1 MGLFDILKKKK
12 AAKAPA
18 QDLEAPPAPDGGMPP
33 AEAVPPPASEQPFS
47 GMEQSPQFPPMD
59 FSQRQMPMQQ
69 FQTPDFP
76 LPQRNAPG
84 MRQMPEMM
92 PQPQPGA
99 QQQMQQAP
107 VPEDGGVTGMMQ
119 YEEMPMPA
127 PPAEMQ
133 EFAQQQQM
141 PMSSPQAPP
150 ANVQSMFG
158 SPTPRFKFYQA
169 AESTVDHAAHG
180 AEVPFDISQ
189 ELLTMPELHKQAHP
203 EVYREMHEEAHEDME
218 QPYTFLQKETT
229 ASVKKIAPAGPHISR
244 QFITVTTLFEV
255 GEQLVNM
262 SEDLGLAKDTVFRIT
277 DLNEQEIEQM
287 AKWQALQQ
295 SMELRIAE
303 VDKILFKA

>member
-1 MGLFDILKKKK
+1 MS
-12 AAKAPA
+12 A
-18 QDLEAPPAPDGGMPP
+18 
-33 AEAVPPPASEQPFS
+33 AEAVPMSAPEQSFKE
-47 GMEQSPQFPPMD
+47 MEQSSQSSQSSQFPPMD

-92 PQPQPGA
+92 
-99 QQQMQQAP
+99 
-107 VPEDGGVTGMMQ
+107 E
-119 YEEMPMPA
+119 EEMPMPA

-133 EFAQQQQM
+133 EVQQQQM
-141 PMSSPQAPP
+141 PIPSPQAQP
-150 ANVQSMFG
+150 APQSMFA
-158 SPTPRFKFYQA
+158 SPTPRFKFYET
-169 AESTVDHAAHG
+169 AEPRVDHAAHQ

-189 ELLTMPELHKQAHP
+189 ELLTMPELHKQVYP
-203 EVYREMHEEAHEDME
+203 EVYHEEERPEDME
-218 QPYTFLQKETT
+218 QPYKFLQKEESTI
-229 ASVKKIAPAGPHISR
+229 SVRKIAAAGSHFTK
-244 QFITVTTLFEV
+244 QFITVAELFEV

>member
-1 MGLFDILKKKK
+1 MTVVGLFDLLKKKK
-12 AAKAPA
+12 AAKGPVK
-18 QDLEAPPAPDGGMPP
+18 DLEAPPAPDGGMSG
-33 AEAVPPPASEQPFS
+33 AVPMPGPEAQGDAMQQSQQFS
-47 GMEQSPQFPPMD
+47 PMD

-84 MRQMPEMM
+84 MGQMPEMM
-92 PQPQPGA
+92 QQPAPQQPI
-99 QQQMQQAP
+99 QQGP
-107 VPEDGGVTGMMQ
+107 VPEESGVTGMMQ
-119 YEEMPMPA
+119 YEDVPMPA
-127 PPAEMQ
+127 PPGELQ
-133 EFAQQQQM
+133 EFPQQQM
-141 PMSSPQAPP
+141 PAAAPQASP
-150 ANVQSMFG
+150 AAQSMFN

-169 AESTVDHAAHG
+169 AEPTAEHPEHP
-180 AEVPFDISQ
+180 AEVPFDVSQ
-189 ELLTMPELHKQAHP
+189 ELLSMPELHKQAHP
-203 EVYREMHEEAHEDME
+203 EVYHEEVHEDME
-218 QPYTFLQKETT
+218 QPYTFLQKEQPITP
-229 ASVKKIAPAGPHISR
+229 AKKITPTGPHLSK
-244 QFITVTTLFEV
+244 QFITVTALFEV

>member
-1 MGLFDILKKKK
+1 MLVKQQRGEVVGLFDLLKKKK
-12 AAKAPA
+12 AAKGPVK
-18 QDLEAPPAPDGGMPP
+18 DLEAPPAPDDGMPP
-33 AEAVPPPASEQPFS
+33 AEAVPMLGSEAPLDAKQ
-47 GMEQSPQFPPMD
+47 QSQQFPPMD

-69 FQTPDFP
+69 FQTSDFP

-92 PQPQPGA
+92 
-99 QQQMQQAP
+99 
-107 VPEDGGVTGMMQ
+107 Q
-119 YEEMPMPA
+119 YEEVPMPT
-127 PPAEMQ
+127 PPAELQ
-133 EFAQQQQM
+133 EFAQQQM
-141 PMSSPQAPP
+141 PASESQAPP
-150 ANVQSMFG
+150 AAQSMFS

-169 AESTVDHAAHG
+169 AEPTAEHLEHPEHG
-180 AEVPFDISQ
+180 TEMPFDISQ

-203 EVYREMHEEAHEDME
+203 EVYHEEVHEDME
-218 QPYTFLQKETT
+218 QPYQFLQKEEPITS
-229 ASVKKIAPAGPHISR
+229 AKKITAAGPHFSK
-244 QFITVTTLFEV
+244 QFITVTALFEV

>member
-1 MGLFDILKKKK
+1 MAVVGLFDVLKKKK
-12 AAKAPA
+12 AGKGPIK
-18 QDLEAPPAPDGGMPP
+18 DLEAPPAPESSP
-33 AEAVPPPASEQPFS
+33 AEAVPMPGSEAPSDAMQ
-47 GMEQSPQFPPMD
+47 QSQQFPPMD

-92 PQPQPGA
+92 Q
-99 QQQMQQAP
+99 
-107 VPEDGGVTGMMQ
+107 D
-119 YEEMPMPA
+119 EEMPMPT
-127 PPAEMQ
+127 PPVEMAEL
-133 EFAQQQQM
+133 AQQQM
-141 PMSSPQAPP
+141 PAPVSPAPP
-150 ANVQSMFG
+150 AGQSMFS

-169 AESTVDHAAHG
+169 AEQTAEDPEHG

-203 EVYREMHEEAHEDME
+203 EVYHEEEAYEEME
-218 QPYTFLQKETT
+218 QPYRFLQKEEPTT
-229 ASVKKIAPAGPHISR
+229 SVKKTTVASSHVSK
-244 QFITVTTLFEV
+244 QFITVAALFEV
-255 GEQLVNM
+255 GEQLINM